1 MKVTQDKMYVA
12 MDKMVEALE
21 DNKIKASRGKV

>member
-1 MKVTQDKMYVA
+1 MVENKMWVVDDKML
-12 MDKMVEALE
+12 EALE